1 MAKKRIDYNL
11 AKQAAGNAALTE
23 QIISTNTSSK
33 NLIKNILI
41 SELINNPYQPRIDM
55 DKDQL
60 KELALSIEQEGLLQP
75 IIVTPNNE
83 GTYYIVAGHRRTEA
97 HKLLNKEHIEA
108 IVHQKVSHAQLAIIP
123 IIENLQRDEMD
134 PIENAI
140 AFKRVLDER
149 IFVSQIELANK
160 ISVSKSW
167 MSRILSILKLPDEV
181 LKAIKEAKFKDISV
195 LTALNT
201 LDESKIAN
209 AFNTI
214 KEMSRENALEHISS
228 LKKKVETISN
238 AKIVISKNKIIIHT
252 KNINKDKEK
261 KIQELVA
268 QIEKILE

>member
-23 QIISTNTSSK
+23 QITSTNTSSK

-41 SELINNPYQPRIDM
+41 SELKNNPYQPRIDM
-55 DKDQL
+55 DKNQL
-60 KELALSIEQEGLLQP
+60 EELALSIEQEGLLQP

-83 GTYYIVAGHRRTEA
+83 GTYYILAGHRRTEA

-140 AFKRVLDER
+140 AFKRVLDEK
-149 IFVSQIELANK
+149 IFASQIELANK

-167 MSRILSILKLPDEV
+167 MSRMLSILKLPDEV
-181 LKAIKEAKFKDISV
+181 LKTIKEAKFKDISV
-195 LTALNT
+195 LTALNS
-201 LDESKIAN
+201 LDQSEIAST
-209 AFNTI
+209 FNTI
-214 KEMSRENALEHISS
+214 KEMSRESALEYISS
-228 LKKKVETISN
+228 LKKKIDTID
-238 AKIVISKNKIIIHT
+238 KPKVVISKNKITINT
-252 KNINKDKEK
+252 KNIDKDKEN
-261 KIQELVA
+261 KIKDLIS